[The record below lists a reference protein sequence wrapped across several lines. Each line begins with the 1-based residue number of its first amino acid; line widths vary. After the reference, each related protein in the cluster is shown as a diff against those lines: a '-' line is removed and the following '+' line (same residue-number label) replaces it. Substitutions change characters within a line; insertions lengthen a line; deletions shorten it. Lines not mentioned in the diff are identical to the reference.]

1 MRRRDFTAGLLG
13 GSLALAARPRIV
25 RGQQAAMPTVGFLR
39 LTSAADS
46 AHLLA
51 GLRQGLKDGG
61 FIEGQNIALEAR
73 YAENHRDRAAALAS
87 DLIKRQVAVIVTDQ
101 AVHAAKAATSSIPIL
116 FVLGADPVAD
126 GLVTS
131 LNRPGANVS
140 GVVFF
145 SSQLGAKRIGLLRQM
160 VPGVTTIGMLA
171 FSLSPEDKTER
182 NQIEAAA
189 RDIGQ
194 NVLFADVAREGD
206 IDAAF
211 ATFAEKGVGA
221 VLVGSGPFFR
231 SHKEQIISLAMRY
244 KLPTSYSLREYVEA
258 GGLMSYG
265 TSIDNAYREAGHY
278 AARILK
284 GEKPGELPVLQSTKF
299 ELLINMKTA
308 RALGLTVPQTLL
320 VAVDEEID

>member
-1 MRRRDFTAGLLG
+1 MRRREFTAGLLG
-13 GSLALAARPRIV
+13 GTFTLAGLQIARA
-25 RGQQAAMPTVGFLR
+25 QQGATPTVGFLR
-39 LTSAADS
+39 MTSAADS

-51 GLRQGLKDGG
+51 GLRQGLKDAG
-61 FIEGQNIALEAR
+61 FVEGQNVALETR

-87 DLIKRQVAVIVTDQ
+87 DLIARQVAVIVTDQ
-101 AVHAAKAATSSIPIL
+101 AVRAAKAATSSVPIL

-131 LNRPGANVS
+131 LNRPGGNVS

-160 VPGVTTIGMLA
+160 VPGATTIGMLA

-194 NVLFADVAREGD
+194 NMLFADAAREGD

-231 SHKEQIISLAMRY
+231 SHKEHIVALAARY

-265 TSIDNAYREAGHY
+265 TSIGDAYRQAGLY

-284 GEKPGELPVLQSTKF
+284 GEKPAELPVVQATKF
-299 ELLINMKTA
+299 ELLINTKTA
-308 RALGLTVPQTLL
+308 KALALTVPQTLL
-320 VAVDEEID
+320 VAADEEID

>member
-13 GSLALAARPRIV
+13 GTLTLAARPRIA
-25 RGQQAAMPTVGFLR
+25 RAQQAAMPTVGFLR

-46 AHLLA
+46 THLLA
-51 GLRQGLKDGG
+51 GLRQGLKEAG

-73 YAENHRDRAAALAS
+73 YAENHRDRAAALAA
-87 DLIKRQVAVIVTDQ
+87 DLIKRGVAVIVTDQ
-101 AVHAAKAATSSIPIL
+101 AVHDVKAATSSIPTL
-116 FVLGADPVAD
+116 FVLGADPVGA

-131 LNRPGANVS
+131 LNRPGGNIS
-140 GVVFF
+140 GIVFF

-160 VPGVTTIGMLA
+160 VPGAATIGMLA
-171 FSLSPEDKTER
+171 FSLSAEDKTER

-189 RDIGQ
+189 RETGQ
-194 NVLFADVAREGD
+194 NIVIADAAHEAD

-211 ATFAEKGVGA
+211 AAFAEKSVGA

-231 SHKEQIISLAMRY
+231 SHKERIVGLAARY

-265 TSIDNAYREAGHY
+265 TSIGNAYRQAGLY

-284 GEKPGELPVLQSTKF
+284 GEKPAELPVVQATKF
-299 ELLINMKTA
+299 ELLINMRTA

-320 VAVDEEID
+320 VAADEEID

>member
-13 GSLALAARPRIV
+13 GTLTLTTRSRMARA
-25 RGQQAAMPTVGFLR
+25 QQAMPTVGFLR
-39 LTSAADS
+39 LTSAGDS

-51 GLRQGLKDGG
+51 GLRKGLNEAG
-61 FIEGQNIALEAR
+61 FVEGRNVAIEAR
-73 YAENHRDRAAALAS
+73 YAEGHRDHAAALAA

-101 AVHAAKAATSSIPIL
+101 AVHDVKAASTSIPTL
-116 FVLGADPVAD
+116 FVLGADPVAS

-131 LNRPGANVS
+131 LNRPGGNIS

-160 VPGVTTIGMLA
+160 VPGATTIGMLA

-182 NQIEAAA
+182 SQIEAAA
-189 RDIGQ
+189 RETGQ
-194 NVLFADVAREGD
+194 NILIADAARESD

-211 ATFAEKGVGA
+211 ATFAEKGAGA

-231 SHKEQIISLAMRY
+231 SHKEHIVALAARY

-265 TSIDNAYREAGHY
+265 TSIGDAYRQAGLY

-284 GEKPGELPVLQSTKF
+284 GEKPAELPIVQATKF

-308 RALGLTVPQTLL
+308 KALGLTVPPTLL
-320 VAVDEEID
+320 VAADEEID

>member
-13 GSLALAARPRIV
+13 GTLTLATRSRIARA
-25 RGQQAAMPTVGFLR
+25 QQAMSTVGFLR
-39 LTSAADS
+39 LTSAPDS

-51 GLRQGLKDGG
+51 GLREGLKEAG
-61 FIEGQNIALEAR
+61 FVEGQNVAIEAR
-73 YAENHRDRAAALAS
+73 YAEGHRDRAAALAA

-101 AVHAAKAATSSIPIL
+101 AVHDVKAATALIPTL
-116 FVLGADPVAD
+116 FVLGADPVAS

-131 LNRPGANVS
+131 LNRPGGNIS

-160 VPGVTTIGMLA
+160 VPSAATIGMLA

-182 NQIEAAA
+182 SQIEAAA
-189 RDIGQ
+189 RETGQ
-194 NVLFADVAREGD
+194 NILIADAARESD

-231 SHKEQIISLAMRY
+231 SHKERIVALAARY
-244 KLPTSYSLREYVEA
+244 KLPTSYSLREYVEV

-265 TSIDNAYREAGHY
+265 TSISDAYRQAGLY

-284 GEKPGELPVLQSTKF
+284 GEKPAALPVVQATKF

-308 RALGLTVPQTLL
+308 KALGLTVPQTLL
-320 VAVDEEID
+320 VAADEEIN

>member
-13 GSLALAARPRIV
+13 GTLTLATRSRMARA
-25 RGQQAAMPTVGFLR
+25 QQAMPTVGFLR

-46 AHLLA
+46 SHLLA
-51 GLRQGLKDGG
+51 GLRQGLKEAG
-61 FIEGQNIALEAR
+61 FVEGQNVTIEAR
-73 YAENHRDRAAALAS
+73 YAEGHRDHAAALAA
-87 DLIKRQVAVIVTDQ
+87 DLIKRQVATIVTDQ
-101 AVHAAKAATSSIPIL
+101 AVHDVKAATTSIPTL
-116 FVLGADPVAD
+116 FVLGADPVAS

-131 LNRPGANVS
+131 LNRPGGNIS

-160 VPGVTTIGMLA
+160 VPSATTIGMLA

-182 NQIEAAA
+182 SQIEAAA
-189 RDIGQ
+189 RETGQ
-194 NVLFADVAREGD
+194 NVLIADAARESD

-231 SHKEQIISLAMRY
+231 SHKEQIVALAARN
-244 KLPTSYSLREYVEA
+244 KLPTSYSLREYVEV

-265 TSIDNAYREAGHY
+265 TSIGDAYRQAGLY

-284 GEKPGELPVLQSTKF
+284 GEKPADLPVVQATKF

-320 VAVDEEID
+320 VAADEEID

>member
-13 GSLALAARPRIV
+13 GTLALARRPPIAWA
-25 RGQQAAMPTVGFLR
+25 QQPMPTVGFLR
-39 LTSAADS
+39 MTAAADS

-51 GLRQGLKDGG
+51 ALRQGLKDAGLV
-61 FIEGQNIALEAR
+61 EGQNVAIESR
-73 YAENHRDRAAALAS
+73 YADNNRDRAPALAA
-87 DLIKRQVAVIVTDQ
+87 DLITRQVAMIVTDQ
-101 AVHAAKAATSSIPIL
+101 AVRAAKAATSSIPIL

-126 GLVTS
+126 GLVAS
-131 LNRPGANVS
+131 LNRPGGNVS

-160 VPGVTTIGMLA
+160 VPGATTIGMLA

-194 NVLFADVAREGD
+194 NMLFADAAHEAD

-211 ATFAEKGVGA
+211 ATFSGKGVGA

-231 SHKEQIISLAMRY
+231 SHKERIISLAMRY

-284 GEKPGELPVLQSTKF
+284 GEKPAELPVLQSTKF

-308 RALGLTVPQTLL
+308 KALGLTVPPTLL
-320 VAVDEEID
+320 VAADEEID

>member
-1 MRRRDFTAGLLG
+1 
-13 GSLALAARPRIV
+13 
-25 RGQQAAMPTVGFLR
+25 
-39 LTSAADS
+39 
-46 AHLLA
+46 
-51 GLRQGLKDGG
+51 
-61 FIEGQNIALEAR
+61 
-73 YAENHRDRAAALAS
+73 
-87 DLIKRQVAVIVTDQ
+87 VAVIVTDQ
-101 AVHAAKAATSSIPIL
+101 AAHAVKAATSSIPIL

-126 GLVTS
+126 GLVAS

-160 VPGVTTIGMLA
+160 VPGATTIGMLA

-189 RDIGQ
+189 RETGQ
-194 NVLFADVAREGD
+194 NILIADAARETD

-211 ATFAEKGVGA
+211 ATFAEKGIGA

-231 SHKEQIISLAMRY
+231 SHKERIVALAARY
-244 KLPTSYSLREYVEA
+244 KLPTSYSLREYVAA

-284 GEKPGELPVLQSTKF
+284 GDEPAELPVLQSTKF
-299 ELLINMKTA
+299 ELVINMKTA
-308 RALGLTVPQTLL
+308 RELGLNVPQTLL
-320 VAVDEEID
+320 VAADEEID

>member
-1 MRRRDFTAGLLG
+1 MKRRDFTAGLLG
-13 GSLALAARPRIV
+13 GTLALAARPRIA
-25 RGQQAAMPTVGFLR
+25 RADPATPTVGFLR
-39 LTSAADS
+39 MTSAADS

-51 GLRQGLKDGG
+51 GLRQGLKEAGFVEGG
-61 FIEGQNIALEAR
+61 NVAIESR
-73 YAENHRDRAAALAS
+73 YAENHRDRAPALAAE
-87 DLIKRQVAVIVTDQ
+87 LITRQVAVIVTDQ
-101 AVHAAKAATSSIPIL
+101 AVRAAKAATSSIPIL

-160 VPGVTTIGMLA
+160 VPGAATIGMLA

-189 RDIGQ
+189 RETGQ
-194 NVLFADVAREGD
+194 NIIVADAAREAD

-231 SHKEQIISLAMRY
+231 SHKERIVALAARY

-278 AARILK
+278 AGRILK
-284 GEKPGELPVLQSTKF
+284 GEKPAELPVLQSTKF
-299 ELLINMKTA
+299 ELVINMKTA
-308 RALGLTVPQTLL
+308 KALGLTVPQTLL
-320 VAVDEEID
+320 VAADEEID

>member
-1 MRRRDFTAGLLG
+1 MRRREFTAALLG
-13 GSLALAARPRIV
+13 GTFALATRPHLV
-25 RGQQAAMPTVGFLR
+25 RAQQAIPTVGFLR
-39 LTSAADS
+39 MTSAADS

-51 GLRQGLKDGG
+51 GLRLGLKEAG
-61 FIEGQNIALEAR
+61 FVESQNVAIESR
-73 YAENHRDRAAALAS
+73 YADNNRDRVAALAA
-87 DLIKRQVAVIVTDQ
+87 DLIKRPVAVIVTDQ
-101 AVHAAKAATSSIPIL
+101 AVRAAKAATSSIPIL

-160 VPGVTTIGMLA
+160 VPGAATIGMLA

-194 NVLFADVAREGD
+194 NMLFADAAREAD

-211 ATFAEKGVGA
+211 ATFAEKGVSA

-231 SHKEQIISLAMRY
+231 SNKEQIISLAMRY
-244 KLPTSYSLREYVEA
+244 KLPASYSLREYVEA

-284 GEKPGELPVLQSTKF
+284 GEKPAELPVLQSTKF
-299 ELLINMKTA
+299 ELLINMRTA
-308 RALGLTVPQTLL
+308 KALGLTVPQTLL
-320 VAVDEEID
+320 VAADEEID

>member
-1 MRRRDFTAGLLG
+1 
-13 GSLALAARPRIV
+13 
-25 RGQQAAMPTVGFLR
+25 MPTVGFLR
-39 LTSAADS
+39 MTSAADS

-51 GLRQGLKDGG
+51 GLRQGLKDAG
-61 FIEGQNIALEAR
+61 FVECQNVAIEAR
-73 YAENHRDRAAALAS
+73 YAENHRDRAAALAA
-87 DLIKRQVAVIVTDQ
+87 DLIAQKVAVIVTDQ
-101 AVHAAKAATSSIPIL
+101 AVRAAKAATSSIPIL

-126 GLVTS
+126 GLVSS
-131 LNRPGANVS
+131 LNRPGGNVS

-160 VPGVTTIGMLA
+160 VPGATTIGMLA

-189 RDIGQ
+189 RETGQ
-194 NVLFADVAREGD
+194 KILIVDAARESD

-231 SHKEQIISLAMRY
+231 SHKERIVALAARY

-265 TSIDNAYREAGHY
+265 TSIGDAYRQAGLY

-284 GEKPGELPVLQSTKF
+284 GEKPAELPVVQATKF

-308 RALGLTVPQTLL
+308 KALGLDVPQTLL
-320 VAVDEEID
+320 VAADEEID

>member
-1 MRRRDFTAGLLG
+1 MRRREFTAGLLG
-13 GSLALAARPRIV
+13 GTLTLTARSRIA
-25 RGQQAAMPTVGFLR
+25 RAQQAMPTVGFLR
-39 LTSAADS
+39 MTSAADS

-51 GLRQGLKDGG
+51 GLRQGLKEAG
-61 FIEGQNIALEAR
+61 FVEGQNVTIEAR
-73 YAENHRDRAAALAS
+73 YAENHRDRAAALAT
-87 DLIKRQVAVIVTDQ
+87 DLIKRQAAVIVTDQ
-101 AVHAAKAATSSIPIL
+101 AVHDVKAATSSIPTL
-116 FVLGADPVAD
+116 FVLGADPVAA
-126 GLVTS
+126 GLVAS
-131 LNRPGANVS
+131 LNRPGANIS

-160 VPGVTTIGMLA
+160 VPGATTIGMLA

-182 NQIEAAA
+182 NQIESAA
-189 RDIGQ
+189 RETGQ
-194 NVLFADVAREGD
+194 NILVADAAREAD

-211 ATFAEKGVGA
+211 ATFADKGIGA

-231 SHKEQIISLAMRY
+231 SHKEQIVALAARY

-265 TSIDNAYREAGHY
+265 TSIGDAYRQAGLY

-284 GEKPGELPVLQSTKF
+284 GEKPAELPVVQATKF

-308 RALGLTVPQTLL
+308 TALGLTVPQTLL
-320 VAVDEEID
+320 VAADEEID

>member
-1 MRRRDFTAGLLG
+1 MRRREFTAGLLG
-13 GSLALAARPRIV
+13 GTFALATRMRLARAD
-25 RGQQAAMPTVGFLR
+25 QAMPTVGFLR
-39 LTSAADS
+39 LTSASDS

-51 GLRQGLKDGG
+51 GVRQGLKDAG
-61 FIEGQNIALEAR
+61 FVEGQNVTIEAR
-73 YAENHRDRAAALAS
+73 YAENHRDRAAELAA

-160 VPGVTTIGMLA
+160 VPTATTIGMLA

-182 NQIEAAA
+182 SQIEAAA
-189 RDIGQ
+189 RETGQ
-194 NVLFADVAREGD
+194 TIFIADAAREAD

-211 ATFAEKGVGA
+211 ATFAQKGVGA

-231 SHKEQIISLAMRY
+231 SHKERIIALAARY
-244 KLPTSYSLREYVEA
+244 KLPTSYSLREYVAA

-284 GEKPGELPVLQSTKF
+284 GDKPAGLPVLQSTKF
-299 ELLINMKTA
+299 ELVINMKTA
-308 RALGLTVPQTLL
+308 RALGLTVPQSLL
-320 VAVDEEID
+320 VAADDEID

>member
-13 GSLALAARPRIV
+13 ATFVLATRPRLA
-25 RGQQAAMPTVGFLR
+25 RAQQGMPTVGFLR

-51 GLRQGLKDGG
+51 GLRQGLKDAG
-61 FIEGQNIALEAR
+61 FVEGQNVTIEAR
-73 YAENHRDRAAALAS
+73 YAENHRDRAADLAA

-101 AVHAAKAATSSIPIL
+101 AVHDVKAATSSVPTL

-131 LNRPGANVS
+131 LNRPGGNVS

-160 VPGVTTIGMLA
+160 VPGATTIGMLA

-182 NQIEAAA
+182 SQIAAAA
-189 RDIGQ
+189 RETGQ
-194 NVLFADVAREGD
+194 TILIADAARESD

-211 ATFAEKGVGA
+211 STFAEKGAGA

-231 SHKEQIISLAMRY
+231 SHKEQIVTLAARY

-284 GEKPGELPVLQSTKF
+284 GDKPAELPVLQSTKF
-299 ELLINMKTA
+299 ELVINMKTA
-308 RALGLTVPQTLL
+308 KALALTVPQTLL
-320 VAVDEEID
+320 VAADEEID

>member
-13 GSLALAARPRIV
+13 GTLALAGRPPIAWAQRP
-25 RGQQAAMPTVGFLR
+25 MPTVGFLR
-39 LTSAADS
+39 MTAAADS

-51 GLRQGLKDGG
+51 ALRQGLKDAGL
-61 FIEGQNIALEAR
+61 IEGQNVAIESR
-73 YAENHRDRAAALAS
+73 YADNNRDRAPALAA
-87 DLIKRQVAVIVTDQ
+87 DLITRQVAMIVTDQ
-101 AVHAAKAATSSIPIL
+101 AVRAAKAATSSIPIL

-126 GLVTS
+126 GLVAS
-131 LNRPGANVS
+131 LNRPGGNVS

-160 VPGVTTIGMLA
+160 VPGATTIGMLA

-194 NVLFADVAREGD
+194 NMLFADAAREAD

-211 ATFAEKGVGA
+211 ATFAGKGVGA

-231 SHKEQIISLAMRY
+231 SHKEHIISLAMRY

-284 GEKPGELPVLQSTKF
+284 GEKPAELPVLQSTKF

-308 RALGLTVPQTLL
+308 RALGLTVPPTLL
-320 VAVDEEID
+320 VAADEEID

>member
-1 MRRRDFTAGLLG
+1 
-13 GSLALAARPRIV
+13 
-25 RGQQAAMPTVGFLR
+25 MPTVGFLR
-39 LTSAADS
+39 MTSAADS

-51 GLRQGLKDGG
+51 ALRQGLKESG
-61 FIEGQNIALEAR
+61 FLEGQNVAIEAS
-73 YAENHRDRAAALAS
+73 YADNHRDHAAALAA

-101 AVHAAKAATSSIPIL
+101 AVHAVKAATSSIPIL

-126 GLVTS
+126 GLVAS

-160 VPGVTTIGMLA
+160 VPGATTIGMLA

-189 RDIGQ
+189 RETGQ
-194 NVLFADVAREGD
+194 NILIADAARETD
-206 IDAAF
+206 IDTAF
-211 ATFAEKGVGA
+211 ATFAEKGIGA

-231 SHKEQIISLAMRY
+231 SHKERIVALAARY
-244 KLPTSYSLREYVEA
+244 KLPTSYSLREYVAA

-284 GEKPGELPVLQSTKF
+284 GDKPAELPVLQSTKF
-299 ELLINMKTA
+299 ELVINMKTA
-308 RALGLTVPQTLL
+308 RALGLNVPQTLL
-320 VAVDEEID
+320 VAADEEID